1 MTDQKDAAFV
11 FFESTFQSLFCIHIQ
26 MVGGLIQEQDI
37 GVTVDQL
44 AKPYLGLFSTAQDVD
59 FGIPV
64 RSDTWRRERFF
75 LTMMF
80 SNNIFMGIVFPN
92 WRKILWKIKEKS
104 SERGIL

>member
-1 MTDQKDAAFV
+1 MRFSQSSEISDTYLYG
-11 FFESTFQSLFCIHIQ
+11 ESYRSDMRTFRPFASFSITSIR
-26 MVGGLIQEQDI
+26 
-37 GVTVDQL
+37 
-44 AKPYLGLFSTAQDVD
+44 GLFLPATISSTVD

-80 SNNIFMGIVFPN
+80 SSNIFMGIAFPN
-92 WRKILWKIKEKS
+92 WWKILWKIKERS